1 VDILPNLPNSN
12 GYLFPEAV
20 FGHAIFSGS
29 RPRHE
34 GGNIALIRMPARRK
48 LDLEKIH
55 ASLNAICSHCGA
67 SIPPEDQNRVDFE
80 HMKCP
85 QCGETFIP
93 AKRER

>member
-20 FGHAIFSGS
+20 FGHTIFSGS

-48 LDLEKIH
+48 LDLEKIR
-55 ASLNAICSHCGA
+55 ASLNAICSIA
-67 SIPPEDQNRVDFE
+67 A
-80 HMKCP
+80 
-85 QCGETFIP
+85 P
-93 AKRER
+93 AYRPKIRTGWILST